1 MHNYYIKNKNEVD
14 ENVLNYEPHLALF
27 AKNGVDFYE
36 RILKDSYKV
45 LNQKAMIAFEFNYD
59 QKNELNEII
68 KKYYPTSK
76 VDFYKDAGNKWRYVI
91 ICLE

>member
-1 MHNYYIKNKNEVD
+1 MKMY
-14 ENVLNYEPHLALF
+14 YEPHLALF

-36 RILKDSYKV
+36 RILKDSFKV
-45 LNQKAMIAFEFNYD
+45 LNKKAIIAFEFNYD
-59 QKNELNEII
+59 QKDELNEII
-68 KKYYPTSK
+68 KKYYPTSE